1 MDGIHLIYRHAIA
14 KTEDS
19 MLALSTFDLDS
30 PIPPTHSTFTYLLF
44 FDGYSP
50 QSQETVIPLLPH
62 DYCMYAP
69 ITLKD

>member
-1 MDGIHLIYRHAIA
+1 MDGIHLIYRHATA

-19 MLALSTFDLDS
+19 MLALSTFGLDP
-30 PIPPTHSTFTYLLF
+30 PIPTNPQHFYYLLF